1 MQLGAFGQAATVEK
15 QGKKVHVD
23 KGLITRPDVSASPFY
38 ITELNLLFGSVL
50 QRNVLLL
57 LPDETAS
64 LGCFLC
70 QIAGANLYYPN
81 PREGICQPHSV

>member
-1 MQLGAFGQAATVEK
+1 MKNNISRAVLLVLASMQLGAFEQGATVEK

-64 LGCFLC
+64 LGCVS
-70 QIAGANLYYPN
+70 
-81 PREGICQPHSV
+81 SVR